1 SPHPTAA
8 GMGAHLED
16 GPGGSRTPST
26 EPNVTFPPTPTAGM
40 GAHPG
45 RAPDWQSGGQGFD
58 PPRLHK
64 KRPTLKVGL
73 FLVGRG
79 RSRPPLRGF
88 AARWLGTIPLGP
100 AVPRRGGVHSV
111 STSLDVRRA
120 LGVDVTRRGV
130 CTRPTA
136 SSRRGGR
143 TRRTGSHAV

>member
-1 SPHPTAA
+1 
-8 GMGAHLED
+8 

-26 EPNVTFPPTPTAGM
+26 EHIVTSPHPTAAGM

-79 RSRPPLRGF
+79 RSGQALRGS

-100 AVPRRGGVHSV
+100 AVTRRGGVHSV
-111 STSLDVRRA
+111 STLLDVRRA
-120 LGVDVTRRGV
+120 LGVDV
-130 CTRPTA
+130 
-136 SSRRGGR
+136 
-143 TRRTGSHAV
+143 